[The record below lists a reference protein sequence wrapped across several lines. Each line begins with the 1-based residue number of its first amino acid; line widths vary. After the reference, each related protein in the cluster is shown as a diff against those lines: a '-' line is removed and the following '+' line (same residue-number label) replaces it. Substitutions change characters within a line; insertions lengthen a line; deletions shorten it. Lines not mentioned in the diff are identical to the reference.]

1 MDPFLAACYDEVL
14 DLARDRCVGQPKWTD
29 YSLKHGSTMSELCVR
44 YGAAPVLDALK
55 ALC

>member
-1 MDPFLAACYDEVL
+1 MYMYDEVL
-14 DLARDRCVGQPKWTD
+14 DLARDRCVKQPKWTD